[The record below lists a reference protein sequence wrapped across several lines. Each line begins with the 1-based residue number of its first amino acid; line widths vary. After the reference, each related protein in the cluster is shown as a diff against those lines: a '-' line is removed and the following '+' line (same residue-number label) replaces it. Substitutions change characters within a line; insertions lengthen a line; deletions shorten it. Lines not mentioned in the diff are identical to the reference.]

1 MKKIYILFV
10 LLAWGLV
17 ACQDDDSVFEDSSS
31 VRVNRVMEECEAM
44 LKQAEHGWRMVYV
57 PNPTKHGGFNVLMK
71 FEDNS
76 RVKML
81 TDFVEDE
88 TNTTYSFNA
97 SQGAVLSFD
106 TYSCLHYLADPS
118 VKPLGTGMEG
128 EFEFVIQKITT
139 DSIVFTGKKY
149 GYKAVCVPATAE
161 DWTVLIPAAK
171 YNLEKLTPLDN
182 APFFRSLT
190 MNTTAV
196 NFVFDPSTRSASVT
210 WADPVNRKTETFLA
224 SVYGTRE
231 GVGFLPAM
239 KINGVVVDGLK
250 YDENKGCFKVSAPG
264 VIGTLEYTDE
274 PPIPFYHSFTD
285 LSTQSNSVA
294 LPLIGSFGLSI
305 NTILEVMNVSSAMN
319 SMSADL
325 RPSYPIAVLAG
336 MKQFKISWY
345 SPAAEM
351 EKGSWLTYF
360 GANVFFNEGEYY
372 YHEGINF
379 ESLREEGDQVRFT
392 ANGKQWPLFAPEEE
406 KEPEGGN
413 TVENEEDAE
422 QDPNIT
428 FAQKMQRLNI
438 TKVYRD
444 FFTDPAGFTVVPA
457 GNDKFY
463 FVSIANSKRWMLL
476 SKN

>member
-1 MKKIYILFV
+1 
-10 LLAWGLV
+10 
-17 ACQDDDSVFEDSSS
+17 
-31 VRVNRVMEECEAM
+31 
-44 LKQAEHGWRMVYV
+44 
-57 PNPTKHGGFNVLMK
+57 
-71 FEDNS
+71 
-76 RVKML
+76 
-81 TDFVEDE
+81 
-88 TNTTYSFNA
+88 
-97 SQGAVLSFD
+97 
-106 TYSCLHYLADPS
+106 
-118 VKPLGTGMEG
+118 
-128 EFEFVIQKITT
+128 
-139 DSIVFTGKKY
+139 
-149 GYKAVCVPATAE
+149 
-161 DWTVLIPAAK
+161 
-171 YNLEKLTPLDN
+171 
-182 APFFRSLT
+182 

-210 WADPVNRKTETFLA
+210 WADPVNKKTETFLA

-239 KINGVVVDGLK
+239 KINDVVVDGLK
-250 YDENKGCFKVSAPG
+250 YDGNKGCFKVATPG
-264 VIGTLEYTDE
+264 VIGILEYTDE

-305 NTILEVMNVSSAMN
+305 NTILEVMNVSSAMS

-392 ANGKQWPLFAPEEE
+392 ANGKQWPVFDSEDG
-406 KEPEGGN
+406 KTEGGD
-413 TVENEEDAE
+413 TGKEEAE
-422 QDPNIT
+422 EDPNIT
-428 FAQKMQRLNI
+428 FAKKMQKLNI
-438 TKVYRD
+438 TKAYRD
-444 FFTDPAGFTVVPA
+444 FFTDPSGFTVVPA